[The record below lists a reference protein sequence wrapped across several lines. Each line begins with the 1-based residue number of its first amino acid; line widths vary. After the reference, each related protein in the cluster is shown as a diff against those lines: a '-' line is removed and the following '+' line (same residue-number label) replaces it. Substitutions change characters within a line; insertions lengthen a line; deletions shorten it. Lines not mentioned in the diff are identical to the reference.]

1 MLEVFKGFTPV
12 KMCGLSPL
20 GVFPHFGKQGY
31 SFMLRLIRQIDISI
45 STALI
50 GRGDDVDGAIS
61 CHSRARVYD
70 TSPTLVNS

>member
-1 MLEVFKGFTPV
+1 MLKLFKGFTPV

-20 GVFPHFGKQGY
+20 GVFPYFGKQGY

-50 GRGDDVDGAIS
+50 GRGDDVGAI
-61 CHSRARVYD
+61 
-70 TSPTLVNS
+70 